1 MSKTNIKNTSVP
13 SAYDTPM
20 TTLEYLRKVESQNAQ
35 VLARQDAIEE
45 ALDGKVAKAGDTMTG
60 DLSVPNI
67 SIDSNANV
75 GKLNSEKI
83 NQKYEGAIKA
93 ELHVDE
99 EGITEFV
106 NGSNAGRFDT
116 ARVIKPS
123 EVKTEIYDNQEGKR
137 MFFRLPYLEASAGE
151 HRLLTEEDLGG
162 GGSSLLEDIE
172 DSNGHKRFQ
181 KTAGVV
187 VNNIFD
193 TNKYAS
199 SIVNGLILE
208 LVGYIKSTNGGSLA
222 GNIIEYSVPQWVYD
236 LLIADENGIVTLF
249 QAATNSI
256 NLIILGLKKQSGKL
270 YVYKPGS
277 ASTASAGYELRI
289 NLALGL

>member
-35 VLARQDAIEE
+35 VLARADEIEE
-45 ALDGKVAKAGDTMTG
+45 ALNGKVAKSGDTMTG

-67 SIDSNANV
+67 EVGSNANV
-75 GKLNSEKI
+75 GKLNSEKL

-162 GGSSLLEDIE
+162 QGINVFEKSLTFTTAKGNVNVSFKVINSAFLFACVYITPLSTGSGYSSGG
-172 DSNGHKRFQ
+172 
-181 KTAGVV
+181 
-187 VNNIFD
+187 NIFSQSNFD
-193 TNKYAS
+193 TELETMLSTFIPEVAS
-199 SIVNGLILE
+199 ELHIPLSCGLS
-208 LVGYIKSTNGGSLA
+208 KPST
-222 GNIIEYSVPQWVYD
+222 GNVFLCPAVMVYRPSTHNIEMRIYDDIRADFGTVY
-236 LLIADENGIVTLF
+236 F
-249 QAATNSI
+249 
-256 NLIILGLKKQSGKL
+256 SGVL
-270 YVYKPGS
+270 
-277 ASTASAGYELRI
+277 TR
-289 NLALGL
+289 